1 MDYDSLDELW
11 LTTIAGHAKPP
22 TMAALI
28 ASHQLA
34 GTLDSEINNSFY
46 QIAVS
51 PLTVANLIDKIME
64 ITTLSHTPIL
74 PMEVE
79 EGAILVQQEGTAWA
93 MAISRQHRLRLRRD
107 HDLRLQNFL
116 TSVYVHAP
124 TTM

>member
-64 ITTLSHTPIL
+64 ITTVPRTHSPD
-74 PMEVE
+74 
-79 EGAILVQQEGTAWA
+79 GGRGGGQ
-93 MAISRQHRLRLRRD
+93 
-107 HDLRLQNFL
+107 F
-116 TSVYVHAP
+116 
-124 TTM
+124 